1 MLYRKFA
8 LAILV
13 FFGLHLTTVA
23 AGADPVAD
31 FYKGKQISWILSAGA
46 GGGYSAYA
54 HAFAPFFAQH
64 IPGKP
69 DIVIQNMPGA
79 GGIKAMNY
87 LMSAAPKDGT
97 TIGLV
102 HSSVSFAPLYG
113 MHGAKFDPRK
123 AQWIGSLNT
132 ASAICIAWHT
142 AGIDNWQ
149 DLHNKQ
155 LIVGT
160 TGAGSQMATLP
171 AVLDNLFATNIKI
184 VSGYTGGNEVYLA
197 MERGELTGRCGGLVD
212 SIDSTRP
219 DWFSKKLVTVPIV
232 LAMKRLPRF
241 PDVPAIG
248 EFAKDKKTK
257 QVLQL
262 IFSPQG
268 MDRPLFA
275 PPGVPAD
282 RVAALRA
289 AFNAA
294 MDDPAF
300 IAEAKKQHLGID
312 KVSGKE
318 VAQIVDDAY
327 AMSPDVI
334 KAASAATMP
343 AAIMQAKVK

>member
-1 MLYRKFA
+1 
-8 LAILV
+8 
-13 FFGLHLTTVA
+13 
-23 AGADPVAD
+23 
-31 FYKGKQISWILSAGA
+31 
-46 GGGYSAYA
+46 
-54 HAFAPFFAQH
+54 
-64 IPGKP
+64 
-69 DIVIQNMPGA
+69 
-79 GGIKAMNY
+79 
-87 LMSAAPKDGT
+87 
-97 TIGLV
+97 
-102 HSSVSFAPLYG
+102 
-113 MHGAKFDPRK
+113 
-123 AQWIGSLNT
+123 
-132 ASAICIAWHT
+132 
-142 AGIDNWQ
+142 
-149 DLHNKQ
+149 
-155 LIVGT
+155 
-160 TGAGSQMATLP
+160 
-171 AVLDNLFATNIKI
+171 VLDNLFATNIKI